1 MLWQERF
8 DSSPTWQYVDQAR
21 AHMDAAPMPGE
32 RSEQDAL
39 AYAGGVLELLEK
51 RRSESDPRQITPT
64 MLSVLGQATS
74 NFAQYIQYVNS
85 GTYTW
90 ATVTPQADAILDAL
104 AAWPP
109 MKIARYLS
117 GLRSATDSFQTKA
130 AQAIEAVRERA
141 QAVSDELEALASRQE
156 GVRDLVETERQRIS
170 EAIAEFTAD
179 SSESIALVREEQ
191 EDRLNDLFE
200 RWNATGDEANMQA
213 DRTVARLAELEK
225 EARNVVHATTSHI
238 VATDYGRYARNKT
251 VAAWACDVAAALVGA
266 AGLSV
271 LVYHLLSLEPQ
282 ADANIGLSMTRLAVS
297 LGTLGVAGLLGHRGQ
312 QHHLEA
318 TAAKRTDLALRQVL
332 PFTANLEE
340 SEQRKIVREF
350 TDRVFIRGE
359 LDVPK
364 SPRPRLSLRRDP
376 NDEAE
381 TITSSSE

>member
-117 GLRSATDSFQTKA
+117 GLSSATDSFQTKA

-156 GVRDLVETERQRIS
+156 G
-170 EAIAEFTAD
+170 
-179 SSESIALVREEQ
+179 
-191 EDRLNDLFE
+191 DR
-200 RWNATGDEANMQA
+200 
-213 DRTVARLAELEK
+213 K
-225 EARNVVHATTSHI
+225 SVV
-238 VATDYGRYARNKT
+238 
-251 VAAWACDVAAALVGA
+251 
-266 AGLSV
+266 
-271 LVYHLLSLEPQ
+271 
-282 ADANIGLSMTRLAVS
+282 
-297 LGTLGVAGLLGHRGQ
+297 
-312 QHHLEA
+312 
-318 TAAKRTDLALRQVL
+318 
-332 PFTANLEE
+332 
-340 SEQRKIVREF
+340 
-350 TDRVFIRGE
+350 
-359 LDVPK
+359 
-364 SPRPRLSLRRDP
+364 
-376 NDEAE
+376 
-381 TITSSSE
+381 